1 MYYTYDTQGNILRKA
16 IKFLEDDN
24 MIEYPYIYS
33 EDSDKLIEFDG
44 EALEYDEIGNPT
56 LYRCMS
62 LTWVRGRMLS
72 EMDDGGNRIEF
83 TYDAHGIRNTKKT
96 SDYTVTYHYENG
108 KLLRE
113 ETIEADVVTKTIDYL
128 YGAEGVIGIIIN
140 GDRYLFRK
148 NIFGDVT
155 HIYNANGVLVGK
167 YSYTAF
173 GCTTIDLDVDGI
185 ATENPIRYR
194 SYYCDFETGLYYLKS
209 RYYDPDFGRFLN
221 VDDISYL
228 NPDTINGLN
237 LYAYCGNNPVMNV
250 DPNGTDWWN
259 PFTGDWSAV
268 AKIIGGT
275 FLAIVGVTL
284 AVASMFL
291 PSVPGIGLVTQA
303 GISAAVYGGV
313 MVASVFNSQIQ
324 SDMVAIGGNP
334 FNSDAGIV
342 RDNSKSAI
350 LSFYKG
356 IPVFKYDGPG
366 GSSASFGVILLDRND
381 KRVGTLNHEWG
392 HNLQLSLAGFAKYG
406 LRLALPSLI
415 GRLIS
420 DHKAT
425 GGIRKWVSDNYYS
438 LPWERT
444 ADYFGGVTSR
454 PDRPYLNGSL
464 ELALAYFALV
474 LFI

>member
-113 ETIEADVVTKTIDYL
+113 ETSEADVITKTIDYL
-128 YGAEGVIGIIIN
+128 YGAEGIIGIIIN

-228 NPDTINGLN
+228 NPDAINGLN
-237 LYAYCGNNPVMNV
+237 MYAYCGNNPVMYV
-250 DPNGTDWWN
+250 DPQGTNAYLFTIYGNGGLPVVGHSILIVECQDRWLFVQFRGGEEGFFGKTDAYVEMKEYEFGN
-259 PFTGDWSAV
+259 SIEDIMSMNFPNV
-268 AKIIGGT
+268 ADSIIKGVRGELFSGYSVT
-275 FLAIVGVTL
+275 EVTSNFSNYTAEELGVTINCIKSNYDCHYNFLFNNCCHL
-284 AVASMFL
+284 AQEIL
-291 PSVPGIGLVTQA
+291 RIGETSN
-303 GISAAVYGGV
+303 I
-313 MVASVFNSQIQ
+313 
-324 SDMVAIGGNP
+324 
-334 FNSDAGIV
+334 
-342 RDNSKSAI
+342 AI
-350 LSFYKG
+350 LASGFVPFSCIPSWYSYVVEKVESVGAIMSRIYTTGNNLISTIKMQGENLWNWLKG
-356 IPVFKYDGPG
+356 IF
-366 GSSASFGVILLDRND
+366 
-381 KRVGTLNHEWG
+381 
-392 HNLQLSLAGFAKYG
+392 
-406 LRLALPSLI
+406 
-415 GRLIS
+415 
-420 DHKAT
+420 
-425 GGIRKWVSDNYYS
+425 
-438 LPWERT
+438 
-444 ADYFGGVTSR
+444 
-454 PDRPYLNGSL
+454 
-464 ELALAYFALV
+464 
-474 LFI
+474 